1 MDTSCN
7 MDINTPLSLQ
17 TLDNILYIL
26 PPGIS
31 KVLAVVKTPTPK
43 KICALLVHS
52 ISAICSLELNQ
63 SGGSRSIVNS
73 FTCHFVD
80 RPSLVFRALEDPMTR
95 MKDSPSMLYFQE
107 RRKACCYER
116 RCLTR
121 ISANTLVNSIWRPP
135 PHQGPTVQ
143 SLSRGA
149 QSALEVHVGKT
160 RLHSPPR
167 QAQASQLLPIESSK
181 QRSRIRVNVRES
193 RVRRPRARRS
203 KRSICRKSN
212 TEYVHLSYKTVQWS
226 SRQLSDVLQASDTSE
241 CT

>member
-1 MDTSCN
+1 
-7 MDINTPLSLQ
+7 MDINTLLDTVFISSLSSHTIHWQKLQRRYLGQSVGLSLQ

-52 ISAICSLELNQ
+52 VSAICSLELNQ

-95 MKDSPSMLYFQE
+95 MKDSPSMLYFRE

-116 RCLTR
+116 RCLTS
-121 ISANTLVNSIWRPP
+121 ISANTLVN
-135 PHQGPTVQ
+135 
-143 SLSRGA
+143 
-149 QSALEVHVGKT
+149 VHLT
-160 RLHSPPR
+160 TST
-167 QAQASQLLPIESSK
+167 ASGSHGTES
-181 QRSRIRVNVRES
+181 V
-193 RVRRPRARRS
+193 AW
-203 KRSICRKSN
+203 RSIGP
-212 TEYVHLSYKTVQWS
+212 
-226 SRQLSDVLQASDTSE
+226 
-241 CT
+241 